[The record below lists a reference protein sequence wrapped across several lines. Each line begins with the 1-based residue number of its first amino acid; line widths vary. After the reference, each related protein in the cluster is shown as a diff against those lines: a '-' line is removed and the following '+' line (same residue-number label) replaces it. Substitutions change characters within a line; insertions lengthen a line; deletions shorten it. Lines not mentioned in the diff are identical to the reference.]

1 MATKGRDFHDFVF
14 AFAMVL
20 ILCFF
25 FSLFR
30 QRLYW
35 SKGSLSSEVIQ
46 TALRSLLYFP

>member
-1 MATKGRDFHDFVF
+1 MATKGRDFHGFVL

-20 ILCFF
+20 SLC
-25 FSLFR
+25 FSLFQ
-30 QRLYW
+30 QRLCR